1 MRIVVKI
8 NNAIAGNDQ
17 FARKLANATASLLR
31 DGHFV
36 TIIAGDRAETSE
48 GACSRDA
55 DPVHSNG
62 NHLNGTSAAPPASYI
77 GAERRLLSS
86 CLSHSGVPSLAL
98 CGTDAGICRLRRRS
112 CQSNGAAFVIEVSS
126 VDSAWIQLIC
136 ANGGVPVIS
145 NLVVESS
152 EAFHLADPDQ
162 MAALCAIGWNAD
174 ALVYVTESDGITD
187 GSGTAIRWL
196 DMDDIGSLEVLLD
209 GSAIVAV
216 LRGCRQALQGG
227 VRRTRILPVSGIDAL
242 PLFYFSRIESGTEI
256 VMAIERRS
264 VMAPRHSDKTQL

>member
-1 MRIVVKI
+1 M
-8 NNAIAGNDQ
+8 
-17 FARKLANATASLLR
+17 
-31 DGHFV
+31 
-36 TIIAGDRAETSE
+36 
-48 GACSRDA
+48 
-55 DPVHSNG
+55 
-62 NHLNGTSAAPPASYI
+62 
-77 GAERRLLSS
+77 
-86 CLSHSGVPSLAL
+86 
-98 CGTDAGICRLRRRS
+98 
-112 CQSNGAAFVIEVSS
+112 IEVSS